1 MTQVIDDSQ
10 LVKLAADIARSPA
23 LSMVE
28 IVATTVRAGKTIQRD
43 AKSAAPKGGHV
54 SGYAGKITTSTKK
67 TAWSV
72 ETEVGPLQSGQG
84 ALGEILEFGTARS
97 APHPHLMPAADA
109 EIPTWLRYVSQA
121 LGAGI

>member
-1 MTQVIDDSQ
+1 VTQVIDDSQ
-10 LVKLAADIARSPA
+10 LVKLAADIAKSPA

-43 AKSAAPKGGHV
+43 AKSAAPSGPHIP
-54 SGYAGKITTSTKK
+54 GYAGTITTTTKK

-72 ETEVGPLQSGQG
+72 EAEVGPLQSGQG

-97 APHPHLMPAADA
+97 APHPHLMPAADS
-109 EIPTWLRYVSQA
+109 EIPVWLRYVSQA

>member
-1 MTQVIDDSQ
+1 VSTILDDSQ
-10 LVKLAADIARSPA
+10 VIKLARDMSKSAA

-28 IVATTVRAGKTIQRD
+28 IAATTIRAGKNIQRE
-43 AKSAAPKGGHV
+43 ARAAAPSGGHV
-54 SGYAGKITTSTKK
+54 PGYRSLITSSTKR

-72 ETEVGPLQSGQG
+72 ESEVGPLQSGQG
-84 ALGEILEFGTARS
+84 SLGEILEFGTARS